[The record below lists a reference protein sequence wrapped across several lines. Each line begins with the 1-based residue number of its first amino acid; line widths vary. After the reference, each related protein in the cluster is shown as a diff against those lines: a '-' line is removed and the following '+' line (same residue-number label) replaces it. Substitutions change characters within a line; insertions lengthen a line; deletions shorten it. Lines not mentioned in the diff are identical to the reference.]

1 MPAREPPVADFGAPA
16 RGPRTMT
23 PRKAKTR
30 NSGTGTEERVL
41 VIGAGG
47 HARSVL
53 DVIRSEGRYLVAGLI
68 DSSQPKGTPALGSHV
83 LGREQ
88 DLPVLCREQGTA
100 LGIVAIGDNW
110 QRRAAMERLR
120 ALVPGF
126 VFVSSVHPA
135 ATVAGDVTIASGTV
149 VMAGAVVVS
158 GSRIGNGCIV
168 NTLASLDH
176 DGVMEDYSSLAP
188 GAVTGGR
195 VRLGTCAAVGL
206 GARVVHNLR
215 IGAHAVVGAGALV
228 MEDIPPEVVAFG
240 APAQVI
246 RARAVDDP
254 YL

>member
-1 MPAREPPVADFGAPA
+1 M
-16 RGPRTMT
+16 
-23 PRKAKTR
+23 
-30 NSGTGTEERVL
+30 GTEDRIL

-53 DVIRSEGRYLVAGLI
+53 DVIRSEGRYHVAGLI
-68 DSSQPKGTPALGSHV
+68 DGSKPKANSALG
-83 LGREQ
+83 
-88 DLPVLCREQGTA
+88 LPVLGQESDLPLICREQGTT

-110 QRRAAMERLR
+110 QRRAAMERLWV
-120 ALVPGF
+120 LVPGF
-126 VFVSSVHPA
+126 DFVSSVHA
-135 ATVAGDVTIASGTV
+135 SATVADDVTIGPGTV
-149 VMAGAVVVS
+149 IMAGAVVVS
-158 GSRIGNGCIV
+158 GSRIGKGCIV

-176 DGVMEDYSSLAP
+176 DGVMEDYASLAP

-195 VRLGTCAAVGL
+195 VYLGTCAAVGL
-206 GARVVHNLR
+206 GARIVHNLG

-246 RARAVDDP
+246 RRRAVDDP

>member
-1 MPAREPPVADFGAPA
+1 M
-16 RGPRTMT
+16 
-23 PRKAKTR
+23 
-30 NSGTGTEERVL
+30 GTKERVL
-41 VIGAGG
+41 VLGARG

-53 DVIRSEGRYLVAGLI
+53 DVIRSEGRYHVAGLI
-68 DSSQPKGTPALGSHV
+68 DSAQPKGTPTLGSHV
-83 LGREQ
+83 LGQEL

-110 QRRAAMERLR
+110 KRRAAMERLLG
-120 ALVPGF
+120 LVPSF

-135 ATVAGDVTIASGTV
+135 ATVAGD
-149 VMAGAVVVS
+149 
-158 GSRIGNGCIV
+158 V

-195 VRLGTCAAVGL
+195 VHLGTCAAVGL

-215 IGAHAVVGAGALV
+215 IGAHAVVGAGSLV
-228 MEDIPPEVVAFG
+228 LADIPPEVVAFG

-246 RARAVDDP
+246 RGRAVDDP

>member
-1 MPAREPPVADFGAPA
+1 MR
-16 RGPRTMT
+16 
-23 PRKAKTR
+23 
-30 NSGTGTEERVL
+30 TEERVL

-53 DVIRSEGRYLVAGLI
+53 DVIRSEARYNVAGLI
-68 DSSQPKGTPALGSHV
+68 DSSQPKGTAALGSSV
-83 LGREQ
+83 LGQES
-88 DLPVLCREQGTA
+88 DLPAVCREQGATF
-100 LGIVAIGDNW
+100 GIVAIGDNW
-110 QRRAAMERLR
+110 QRRATMERLR

-126 VFVSSVHPA
+126 EFVSSVHPS
-135 ATVAGDVTIASGTV
+135 ATVAGDVTIGSGTV
-149 VMAGAVVVS
+149 IMAGAVVVS
-158 GSRIGNGCIV
+158 GSRIGKGCIV

-195 VRLGTCAAVGL
+195 VHLGTCAAVGL
-206 GARVVHNLR
+206 GARIVHNLG

-240 APAQVI
+240 APAHVI
-246 RARAVDDP
+246 RRRAVDDP

>member
-1 MPAREPPVADFGAPA
+1 M
-16 RGPRTMT
+16 
-23 PRKAKTR
+23 
-30 NSGTGTEERVL
+30 
-41 VIGAGG
+41 IGAGG

-53 DVIRSEGRYLVAGLI
+53 DVIRSEGRFHVAGLI
-68 DSSQPKGTPALGSHV
+68 DSSQPKGTPALGSLV
-83 LGREQ
+83 LGQES
-88 DLPVLCREQGTA
+88 DLPVLCREQGTT
-100 LGIVAIGDNW
+100 LGVVAIGDNW
-110 QRRAAMERLR
+110 QRRAVMERLR

-126 VFVSSVHPA
+126 AFASSVHPA
-135 ATVAGDVTIASGTV
+135 ATVARDVTVGSGTV
-149 VMAGAVVVS
+149 IMAGAVVVS

-188 GAVTGGR
+188 GAVTGGG

-206 GARVVHNLR
+206 GARIVHSLR

-228 MEDIPPEVVAFG
+228 IEEIPPEVVAFG

-246 RARAVDDP
+246 RGRAVDDP